1 MAFVLTPS
9 LPIRQWLVQ
18 LDKWSRN
25 SPNFFVGRPI
35 ILDLAGAAV
44 GVSEI
49 VQLITDLAARGIR
62 IMALEGADANQLG
75 PSLPPLLHVGRF
87 NGGGDIIAAAEGA
100 SIAGLMPRRQEASS
114 LLIESPIR
122 SGQSIVF
129 TQQRRDRARLGRFR
143 RRGRCRW
150 VDPCL
155 WRTSRTSHGRLDG
168 EHARTNFLQQ
178 ERSRAHLHR
187 RVLPCD

>member
-1 MAFVLTPS
+1 MTSAIAVQPQESIRLRGRSFMAFVLTPA

-62 IMALEGADANQLG
+62 IMALEGADANQLD
-75 PSLPPLLHVGRF
+75 PSLPPLLQVG
-87 NGGGDIIAAAEGA
+87 
-100 SIAGLMPRRQEASS
+100 Q
-114 LLIESPIR
+114 
-122 SGQSIVF
+122 
-129 TQQRRDRARLGRFR
+129 
-143 RRGRCRW
+143 
-150 VDPCL
+150 
-155 WRTSRTSHGRLDG
+155 
-168 EHARTNFLQQ
+168 HARTNFLQQ

-187 RVLPCD
+187 RVLPHD